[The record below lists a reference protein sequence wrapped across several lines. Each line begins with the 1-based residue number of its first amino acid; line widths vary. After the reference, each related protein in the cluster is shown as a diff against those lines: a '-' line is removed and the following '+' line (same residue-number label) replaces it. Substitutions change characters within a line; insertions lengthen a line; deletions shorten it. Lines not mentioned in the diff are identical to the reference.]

1 MFVMNATQVPP
12 GRSSTAA
19 GSTRRVA
26 LVATCVMAVTGAG
39 LLLHALVSGA
49 RFELVVLAL
58 ALGAGAALIG
68 LLVLTPG
75 LSVTRDDS

>member
-1 MFVMNATQVPP
+1 MFVMNAAHVTPAP
-12 GRSSTAA
+12 SSTAA
-19 GSTRRVA
+19 GSTRRFAFVA
-26 LVATCVMAVTGAG
+26 ICVMAVAGAG
-39 LLLHALVSGA
+39 LLLHAVVSGA

-58 ALGAGAALIG
+58 ALAAGAALIG

>member
-1 MFVMNATQVPP
+1 MNATHAPRER
-12 GRSSTAA
+12 GSTDP

-26 LVATCVMAVTGAG
+26 LVAAWVMAVAGAG
-39 LLLHALVSGA
+39 LLLQALVSDA

-58 ALGAGAALIG
+58 GLVAGAAVIG

-75 LSVTRDDS
+75 LSVTSDED